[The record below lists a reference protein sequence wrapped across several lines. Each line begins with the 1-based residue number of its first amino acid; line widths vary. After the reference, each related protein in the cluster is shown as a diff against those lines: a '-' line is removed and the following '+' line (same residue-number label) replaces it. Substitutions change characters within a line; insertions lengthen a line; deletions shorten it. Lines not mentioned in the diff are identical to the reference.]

1 MDKQLFDELVTSL
14 KQAGSILRDEMPP
27 SRRFIIEDQDVK
39 AIRENLRL
47 SQSAFADLLRVNK
60 RTLQN
65 WEQRR
70 RRPSGP
76 AAALL
81 KIVANAPETALQAL
95 HAD

>member
-1 MDKQLFDELVTSL
+1 MDKQLFDELVVSL
-14 KQAGSILRDEMPP
+14 KQAGSICRNEMSP

-39 AIRENLRL
+39 AIRKNLRL
-47 SQSAFADLLRVNK
+47 SQSAFADLLCVNR

-81 KIVANAPETALQAL
+81 KIVAHAPEVALQAL